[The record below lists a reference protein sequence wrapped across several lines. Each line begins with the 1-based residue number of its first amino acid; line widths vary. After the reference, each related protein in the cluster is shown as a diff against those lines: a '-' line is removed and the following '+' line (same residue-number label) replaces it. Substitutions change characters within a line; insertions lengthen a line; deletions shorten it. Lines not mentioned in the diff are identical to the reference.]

1 MSEHGG
7 LTGTWVLTRD
17 SQAYAL
23 RLAWSQQSS
32 SDNLGA
38 L

>member
-7 LTGTWVLTRD
+7 LTGTWVLTRV

-23 RLAWSQQSS
+23 RLAWLQQPSN
-32 SDNLGA
+32 DNLGV